1 MEIIHFSTLRGKKYA
16 HRYLNAENNYII
28 PSLAS
33 FDFYL
38 LIKLIVVYQMSRT
51 ISNIENLCQ
60 QEMEVL

>member
-1 MEIIHFSTLRGKKYA
+1 MDIIHFSTWREKKYA

-28 PSLAS
+28 PSLAP

-38 LIKLIVVYQMSRT
+38 IIKLKVVYQMSRN

-60 QEMEVL
+60 QEIEVL